1 MLTLPCP
8 SSVRVCVL
16 LGKTLLAKAIAG
28 EAQVP
33 FFSCSGSDFEEM
45 FVGVGARRI
54 RDLFTAARKKAP
66 CIIFIDEIDAVG
78 SKRSARDVQAARLSL
93 NQLLVEMDGFDK
105 TNGVIVIGATNLPAL
120 LDSALTR
127 PGRFDRHV
135 TVPVPDVKGRR
146 AILDLY
152 AKKIPLS
159 ADVDLDVLAR
169 GTSGCTGAQL
179 FNLINSAALRA
190 SSKGHVSVSMRE
202 MEYAKDKILMGAER
216 SNLMSP
222 EEKKLTAYHEGGHAL
237 VALYTQHT
245 IPLYK
250 ATILPRGNS
259 LGTTHFLPENDMHS
273 QSKAQLIARMDVAFG
288 GRVAEELVFGDEMVT
303 TGASSDLEGA
313 TKIARAMVMQY
324 GMSAGMGLMVVDEES
339 GGVLS
344 SEKKQAIDS
353 EIEAMMRQSYD
364 RAKRILTT
372 HMQHLHVLAGAL
384 LKHETLDAKEIRAVL
399 SAQGLVS
406 DEERERLAREEEA
419 KAEEAKGRGRLIE
432 EIEGKGQTVGEG
444 SVSGGNGGGGVK
456 GTDVPVMGV
465 PSLT

>member
-1 MLTLPCP
+1 MCCMCGT
-8 SSVRVCVL
+8 
-16 LGKTLLAKAIAG
+16 GKTLLAKAIAG
-28 EAQVP
+28 EAQVA

-54 RDLFTAARKKAP
+54 RDLFAAARKKSP

-78 SKRSARDVQAARLSL
+78 SKRSGRDVQAARLSL

-105 TNGVIVIGATNLPAL
+105 AQGVIVIGATNLPGL
-120 LDSALTR
+120 LDPALTR

-159 ADVDLDVLAR
+159 ADVDLDVVAR

-179 FNLINSAALRA
+179 FNLINSAALKA
-190 SSKGHVSVSMRE
+190 SSKGHMSVSMRE
-202 MEYAKDKILMGAER
+202 MEYAKDKILMGQER
-216 SNLMSP
+216 ANLMSA

-237 VALYTQHT
+237 VALYTPHT

-273 QSKAQLIARMDVAFG
+273 QSKAQLRARMDVSMG
-288 GRVAEELVFGDEMVT
+288 GRVAEELIFGDEMVT

-324 GMSAGMGLMVVDEES
+324 GMSGGQGLMVVDEEANAL
-339 GGVLS
+339 LS
-344 SEKKQAIDS
+344 AEKKRAMDAEIDG
-353 EIEAMMRQSYD
+353 MMRQSYE
-364 RAKRILTT
+364 RARAILTQHT
-372 HMQHLHVLAGAL
+372 QHLHVLASAL
-384 LKHETLDAKEIRAVL
+384 LQHETLDAKEIREVL
-399 SAQGLVS
+399 SREGLVG
-406 DEERERLAREEEA
+406 DEEKARLAQEEKAKEA
-419 KAEEAKGRGRLIE
+419 EAEGRGRLIE
-432 EIEGKGQTVGEG
+432 AIEGKGAAAGEG
-444 SVSGGNGGGGVK
+444 SKGGGGMTT
-456 GTDVPVMGV
+456 GVPVLGV